1 MMGKDA
7 SMAADILRMKTDSI
21 PLFTTKTL
29 ASARVSSTPASVE
42 SSVQAAT
49 SSQNNSQPAQAEA
62 KVIASKLQPQPEN
75 SANSKTSTKPEWQ
88 LTLEIDGKTLK
99 VNSRLPLPVDSRVT
113 VTVSQDANGKPQL
126 NVDAIELA
134 STKPV
139 VASKTSETVANSA
152 EARPASNPTANL
164 LQILKGAVSST
175 PQAPSAIVSQWLASR
190 LPATTQ
196 AQVIPAALKMIT
208 SSVNPAN
215 NPTTSSAANTNSIP
229 SASSAVNALLAQQ
242 LPDSVRQSLSQFIAA
257 QPERPALNQ
266 GSQVESAVRNSPQQ
280 YERQLLQHVVQK
292 LLPNA
297 ELPSAIKNSS
307 PSSIFQQLWRNAPSR
322 PLTNSDASTATTT
335 RTASAAP
342 NSMNME
348 KSTNGLSL
356 REGLKQIFS
365 PTSLDNGTLG
375 GNKQL
380 RTLSDA
386 IAVLLNKGQANDGA
400 KSATP
405 TTSSVLATESA
416 AKSQI
421 NAGHI
426 PLNDD
431 QALAKLL
438 THNLKG
444 ALAKAFVDWQ
454 GQLSGNRGVATSH
467 LPLSFSAAADDVP
480 DAFRLL
486 QSTLAQHE
494 VEQFRT
500 VQSSSEQLQTSLALL
515 YRDGNQLRDIPM
527 HMQREDGGQGNKDN
541 EVKRQSRWRIKL
553 HFNLTELGPLDV
565 DLDLRMPTM
574 SATFWSQQPETLAR
588 INQAIAPLRKRLTE
602 LGVSVETLQAKHGQL
617 PPQEHGNI
625 QHSLVDIHT

>member
-29 ASARVSSTPASVE
+29 ASARVSSAPASVE
-42 SSVQAAT
+42 SSVQTAT
-49 SSQNNSQPAQAEA
+49 SSQNSSQPAQPEA

-99 VNSRLPLPVDSRVT
+99 VNSRLPLPIDSQVT

-139 VASKTSETVANSA
+139 VASKTSETV
-152 EARPASNPTANL
+152 ANL

-196 AQVIPAALKMIT
+196 AQVIPAALKMIK
-208 SSVNPAN
+208 SSVNPSN

-292 LLPNA
+292 LLPNV

-322 PLTNSDASTATTT
+322 PLTNLDASTATTT

-365 PTSLDNGTLG
+365 PTSVDNGTLG

-380 RTLSDA
+380 RTLSNA

>member
-7 SMAADILRMKTDSI
+7 SMAADILRMKSDSI
-21 PLFTTKTL
+21 PLFTAKTL

-49 SSQNNSQPAQAEA
+49 SIQNSSQPAQAEA
-62 KVIASKLQPQPEN
+62 KVVASKLQPQPEN
-75 SANSKTSTKPEWQ
+75 SAHSKASTKPEWQ
-88 LTLEIDGKTLK
+88 LTLEVDGKTLK

-134 STKPV
+134 PTKAPV
-139 VASKTSETVANSA
+139 PSKTADTLANSA
-152 EARPASNPTANL
+152 ETRPASNPTTSL
-164 LQILKGAVSST
+164 LQVLKGAVSSKA
-175 PQAPSAIVSQWLASR
+175 PVPSAVVSQWLASR
-190 LPATTQ
+190 LPAATQ
-196 AQVIPAALKMIT
+196 AQVMPATLKMLT
-208 SSVNPAN
+208 SGLNQAN
-215 NPTTSSAANTNSIP
+215 NPVASSATNTNSMP
-229 SASSAVNALLAQQ
+229 SASSAINALLAQQ
-242 LPDSVRQSLSQFIAA
+242 LPESVRQSLNQFIAA
-257 QPERPALNQ
+257 QPERPGLNQ

-307 PSSIFQQLWRNAPSR
+307 PPSLFQQLWRNSPSAPLANSGP
-322 PLTNSDASTATTT
+322 PLPST
-335 RTASAAP
+335 SAVP

-348 KSTNGLSL
+348 TSINGLSL
-356 REGLKQIFS
+356 RQGLRQIFS
-365 PTSLDNGTLG
+365 PTSTDTSQ

-386 IAVLLNKGQANDGA
+386 IAILLNRGQSTDTA
-400 KSATP
+400 KNTTP
-405 TTSSVLATESA
+405 ASTAALATESA
-416 AKSQI
+416 AKSLI

-426 PLNDD
+426 PLSDD

-454 GQLSGNRGVATSH
+454 GQLSGGRGAMTSN
-467 LPLSFSAAADDVP
+467 LPLSFSAPADDVP

-494 VEQFRT
+494 VEQFRM

-527 HMQREDGGQGNKDN
+527 RMQREDEGEGNQDN
-541 EVKRQSRWRIKL
+541 EMKRQSRWRIKL

-574 SATFWSQQPETLAR
+574 SATFWSQQPDTLAR
-588 INQAIAPLRKRLTE
+588 INQAIAPLRQRLTE
-602 LGVSVETLQAKHGQL
+602 LGVNVESLQAKHGQL

>member
-7 SMAADILRMKTDSI
+7 SMAADILRMKSDSI
-21 PLFTTKTL
+21 PLFTAKTL

-49 SSQNNSQPAQAEA
+49 SIQNSSQPAQAEA
-62 KVIASKLQPQPEN
+62 KVVASKLQPQPEN
-75 SANSKTSTKPEWQ
+75 SAHSKASTKPEWQ
-88 LTLEIDGKTLK
+88 LTLEVDGKTLK

-134 STKPV
+134 PTKAPV
-139 VASKTSETVANSA
+139 PSKTADTLANSA
-152 EARPASNPTANL
+152 ETRPASNPTTSL
-164 LQILKGAVSST
+164 LQVLKGAVSSKA
-175 PQAPSAIVSQWLASR
+175 PVPSAVVSQWLASR
-190 LPATTQ
+190 LPAATQ
-196 AQVIPAALKMIT
+196 AQVMPATLKMLT
-208 SSVNPAN
+208 SGLNQAN
-215 NPTTSSAANTNSIP
+215 NPVASSATNTNSMP
-229 SASSAVNALLAQQ
+229 SASSAINALLAQQ
-242 LPDSVRQSLSQFIAA
+242 LPESVRQSLNQFIAA
-257 QPERPALNQ
+257 QPERLGLNQ

-307 PSSIFQQLWRNAPSR
+307 PPSLFQQLWRNSPSAPLANSGP
-322 PLTNSDASTATTT
+322 PLPST
-335 RTASAAP
+335 SAVP

-348 KSTNGLSL
+348 TSINGLSL
-356 REGLKQIFS
+356 RQGLRQIFS
-365 PTSLDNGTLG
+365 PTSTDTSQ

-386 IAVLLNKGQANDGA
+386 IAILLNRGQSTDTA
-400 KSATP
+400 KNTTP
-405 TTSSVLATESA
+405 ASTAALATESA
-416 AKSQI
+416 AKSLI

-426 PLNDD
+426 PLSDD

-454 GQLSGNRGVATSH
+454 GQLSGGRGAMTSN
-467 LPLSFSAAADDVP
+467 LPLSFSAPADDVP

-494 VEQFRT
+494 VEQFRM
-500 VQSSSEQLQTSLALL
+500 VQSTSEQLQTSLALL

-527 HMQREDGGQGNKDN
+527 RMQREDEGEGNQDN
-541 EVKRQSRWRIKL
+541 EMKRQSRWRIKL

-574 SATFWSQQPETLAR
+574 SATFWSQQPDTLAR
-588 INQAIAPLRKRLTE
+588 INQAIAPLRQRLTE
-602 LGVSVETLQAKHGQL
+602 LGVNVESLQAKHGQL

>member
-7 SMAADILRMKTDSI
+7 SMAADILRMKSDSI
-21 PLFTTKTL
+21 PLFTAKTL
-29 ASARVSSTPASVE
+29 ASARVSSTPASAE

-49 SSQNNSQPAQAEA
+49 SIQNSSQPAQAEA
-62 KVIASKLQPQPEN
+62 KVVASKLQPQPEN
-75 SANSKTSTKPEWQ
+75 SAHSKASTKPEWQ
-88 LTLEIDGKTLK
+88 LTLEVDGKTLK

-134 STKPV
+134 PTKAPV
-139 VASKTSETVANSA
+139 PSKTADTLANSA
-152 EARPASNPTANL
+152 ETRPASNPTTSL
-164 LQILKGAVSST
+164 LQVLKGAVSSKA
-175 PQAPSAIVSQWLASR
+175 PVPSAVVSQWLASR
-190 LPATTQ
+190 LPAATQ
-196 AQVIPAALKMIT
+196 AQVMPATLKMLT
-208 SSVNPAN
+208 SGLNQAN
-215 NPTTSSAANTNSIP
+215 NPVASSATNTNSMP
-229 SASSAVNALLAQQ
+229 SASSAINALLAQQ
-242 LPDSVRQSLSQFIAA
+242 LPESVRQSLNQFIAA
-257 QPERPALNQ
+257 QPERLGLNQ

-307 PSSIFQQLWRNAPSR
+307 PPSLFQQLWRNSPSAPLANSGP
-322 PLTNSDASTATTT
+322 PLPST
-335 RTASAAP
+335 SAVP

-348 KSTNGLSL
+348 TSINGLSL
-356 REGLKQIFS
+356 RQGLRQIFS
-365 PTSLDNGTLG
+365 PTSTDTSQ

-386 IAVLLNKGQANDGA
+386 IAILLNRGQSTDTAKNTTPASTGA
-400 KSATP
+400 
-405 TTSSVLATESA
+405 LATESA
-416 AKSQI
+416 AKSLI

-426 PLNDD
+426 PLSDD

-454 GQLSGNRGVATSH
+454 GQLSGGRGAMTSN
-467 LPLSFSAAADDVP
+467 LPLSFSAPADDVP

-494 VEQFRT
+494 VEQFRM

-527 HMQREDGGQGNKDN
+527 RMQREDEGEGNQDN
-541 EVKRQSRWRIKL
+541 EMKRQSRWRIKL

-574 SATFWSQQPETLAR
+574 SATFWSQQPDTLAR
-588 INQAIAPLRKRLTE
+588 INQAIAPLRQRLTE
-602 LGVSVETLQAKHGQL
+602 LGVNVESLQAKHGQL